1 MRGRIKTMLYSQTDI
16 KTTAQQLVRRIVCA
30 VLLAI
35 IPNIA
40 AGVIMATVRIQGLS
54 ILLGCLGGAL
64 AIFYWG
70 LFVSPVIAYLRY
82 VREVVPGRSHQFHGT
97 LRSIAQDSVRDGVP
111 CKTLYFYDEEAD
123 DEKLCY
129 YDLIKYPKE
138 GFAEGNRFAVTV
150 HGQSIV
156 AMQPE

>member
-1 MRGRIKTMLYSQTDI
+1 MLYSQTDI
-16 KTTAQQLVRRIVCA
+16 KTVTNQLLRRIAVM
-30 VLLAI
+30 VLLAL

-40 AGVIMATVRIQGLS
+40 AGVVMYTVRIQGLS
-54 ILLGCLGGAL
+54 IALGCLGGAL

-70 LFVSPVIAYLRY
+70 LFIYPVTAYLRF
-82 VREVVPGRSHQFHGT
+82 VREVVPGRSRQFRGT
-97 LRSIAQDSVRDGVP
+97 LRTIAEDSVREGVP
-111 CKTLYFYDEEAD
+111 CKTMYFYDEEAD

-129 YDLIKYPKE
+129 FDLVKYPQT
-138 GFAEGNRFAVTV
+138 GFSEGNRFVVTV